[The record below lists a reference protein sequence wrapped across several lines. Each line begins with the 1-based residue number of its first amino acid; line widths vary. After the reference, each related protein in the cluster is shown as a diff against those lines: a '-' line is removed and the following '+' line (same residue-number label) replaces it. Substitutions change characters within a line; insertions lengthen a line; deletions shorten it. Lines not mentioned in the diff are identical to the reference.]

1 MTGSVLL
8 SIIVANIE
16 EVAKLAGVST
26 ATVSRTFR
34 TPDLLSQKTRRHVLD
49 VAARLNY
56 QPRQR
61 TANLSREFFTEEVS
75 QAFGFLFFASDQD
88 GSQVSE
94 FYIPMMMAAQAEAGL
109 HGIHLILR
117 TASRFD
123 VPMEMPK
130 MFQEQS
136 VTGMLLVGAA
146 LPKVMEAYEPFLPVS
161 VVVDNRDAAGR
172 HDCILSDGFGGI
184 SAVTRYLIG
193 LGHRRIAF
201 VQDEPTAPSF
211 RDRQHGYLCALWD
224 AGITPRPEWVVATP
238 RHAVLEPYLKS
249 LLLSEDRPTALVCA
263 NDRNAFAALTACR
276 ALGLSVPDD
285 ISVAGFDN
293 TGASVHSHPPLT
305 TVEVNKEQMGRL
317 AVRQLLARIGKIR
330 SGSVAL
336 PATNFVIPVELVKRA
351 SCAPPSIDSNRS

>member
-1 MTGSVLL
+1 M
-8 SIIVANIE
+8 
-16 EVAKLAGVST
+16 AGVST

-61 TANLSREFFTEEVS
+61 TANPGRKAITEETS
-75 QAFGFLFFASDQD
+75 QSFGFLFFASDQD
-88 GSQVSE
+88 GSQVSD
-94 FYIPMMMAAQAEAGL
+94 FYIPMMMAAQAEAGC

-123 VPMEMPK
+123 VPTEMPRI
-130 MFQEQS
+130 FQDQA

-146 LPKVMEAYEPFLPVS
+146 LPEVMEAYEPYLPIS
-161 VVVDNRDAAGR
+161 IVVDNRDAAGR
-172 HDCILSDGFGGI
+172 HDCILSDGFEGI
-184 SAVTRYLIG
+184 AVVTRYLVG

-224 AGITPRPEWVVATP
+224 AGIAPRPEWVVSTP
-238 RHAVLEPYLKS
+238 RHAELGPYLKT
-249 LLLSEDRPTALVCA
+249 LLMSDDRPTALVCA
-263 NDRNAFAALTACR
+263 NDRNAFAALLACR

-285 ISVAGFDN
+285 ISVTGFDN
-293 TGASVHSHPPLT
+293 TATSIHSHPPLT
-305 TVEVNKEQMGRL
+305 TVEVNKEQVGRL
-317 AVRQLLARIGKIR
+317 AVRQLLTRIGKNR

-351 SCAPPSIDSNRS
+351 SCAPPRHLS